1 MLKIGSTFYV
11 SENAGQPKENME
23 DEADNVDPAG
33 GSWILTM
40 PGEDVRISA
49 MWRPSFGSVDFTLP
63 AALQAVGEEAF
74 EGMKAGVVSV
84 PDTCAAIGV
93 YAFRNCRSLIQIRLP
108 KDCEIAD
115 TAFAGCTSLVAIF
128 APAGGTTETWAKEH
142 GIPFVPTDRI
152 EIIISVDPPPVI
164 VAGV

>member
-1 MLKIGSTFYV
+1 MFFRKEMLKIGSTFYV

-33 GSWILTM
+33 GS
-40 PGEDVRISA
+40 
-49 MWRPSFGSVDFTLP
+49 
-63 AALQAVGEEAF
+63 
-74 EGMKAGVVSV
+74 
-84 PDTCAAIGV
+84 DTCAAIGA
-93 YAFRNCRSLIQIRLP
+93 YAFRNCKSLIQIRLP